1 MKDTYQFQESVNHAI
16 VHVLLEIKQMQI
28 HALSEVIQDLNIY
41 QELTVLEHALMV
53 LMQMILLM
61 LEKAVIQLQHFE
73 LIE

>member
-41 QELTVLEHALMV
+41 QELPVLEHALMV

-61 LEKAVIQLQHFE
+61 LEKAVIQLLHFE